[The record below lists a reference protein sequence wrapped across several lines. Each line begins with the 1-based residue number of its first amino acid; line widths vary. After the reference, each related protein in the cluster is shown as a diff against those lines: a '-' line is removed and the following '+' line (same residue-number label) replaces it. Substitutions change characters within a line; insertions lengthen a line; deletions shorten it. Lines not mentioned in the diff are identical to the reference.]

1 MKPISPPDSPRYLPH
16 EPALHPGRIRPPA
29 RRGKSYVIKLKEHG
43 RLVMSA
49 DGKLVD
55 IEASKARIAATA
67 DPASRMYR
75 PSGSPGPGGSGRRR
89 NRHAQLSGCPRRKER
104 YAAKMAK
111 LEYEKAIGKLVD
123 KADVQAVVEDVITQ
137 FQQGLEN
144 LPYRLASELVGQDL
158 DGIRA
163 ALKQEVFDSL
173 AKMQRRFV
181 RQMEEIGKQ
190 EA

>member
-1 MKPISPPDSPRYLPH
+1 MNQH
-16 EPALHPGRIRPPA
+16 CTQAEFA
-29 RRGKSYVIKLKEHG
+29 RLLGVAKSYVTKLKEHG

-67 DPASRMYR
+67 DPGKPDVSSQWEKPTESAEEVD
-75 PSGSPGPGGSGRRR
+75 GGSKSYQDAR
-89 NRHAQLSGCPRRKER
+89 ADKEF

-111 LEYEKAIGKLVD
+111 LEYERAIGKLVD
-123 KADVQAVVEDVITQ
+123 KAEVQAVVEDVITQ
-137 FQQGLEN
+137 FRQGLEN
-144 LPYRLASELVGQDL
+144 LPYRLAPELVGQDL

-173 AKMQRRFV
+173 AKMQRGFV
-181 RQMEEIGKQ
+181 RQMEEIGKT

>member
-1 MKPISPPDSPRYLPH
+1 MSQH
-16 EPALHPGRIRPPA
+16 CTQAEFA
-29 RRGKSYVIKLKEHG
+29 RLLGVAKSYVTKLKEHG

-67 DPASRMYR
+67 DPGKPDVSAQWKSRPPAAADDDETGT
-75 PSGSPGPGGSGRRR
+75 PSYQDAR
-89 NRHAQLSGCPRRKER
+89 AEKER
-104 YAAKMAK
+104 YSAKMAK
-111 LEYEKAIGKLVD
+111 LEYEKAIGKVVD

-137 FQQGLEN
+137 FRQGLEN
-144 LPYRLASELVGQDL
+144 LPYRLAPELVGLDL

-173 AKMQRRFV
+173 AKMQRGFV

>member
-1 MKPISPPDSPRYLPH
+1 MIQTCTQA
-16 EPALHPGRIRPPA
+16 EFA
-29 RRGKSYVIKLKEHG
+29 RLLGVAKSYVTKLKEHG

-55 IEASKARIAATA
+55 IEASRARIAATA
-67 DPASRMYR
+67 DPSKPDVSAKWVR
-75 PSGSPGPGGSGRRR
+75 PAAVEKPEAEDGDDVPASGSSKYHDAR
-89 NRHAQLSGCPRRKER
+89 ATKEH
-104 YAAKMAK
+104 YAALSAK
-111 LEYEKAIGKLVD
+111 LDYEKAIGKVVD

-137 FQQGLEN
+137 FRWGLEN
-144 LPYRLASELVGQDL
+144 LPYRLAPELVGQDL

-173 AKMQRRFV
+173 AKMQRGFI

-190 EA
+190 EG